1 MAEWTTAVT
10 SIKPNEILIRGYA
23 IEDIMENLSYA
34 ETVYLILKGELPT
47 KEEGRVF
54 QAVLVSSVD
63 HGVTPPSALATLN
76 ATSTG
81 APLNA
86 AVASGLL
93 AINAFHGG
101 AIENTMKMLKA
112 AAEYCGNELD
122 EAKVEEFVKM
132 KFEQKFRF
140 PGMGHRVHTED
151 PRSVKLAEICFK
163 NLPEEKLFFIKLA
176 KMIEAN
182 IFKVKGTKLPVN
194 VDGMIGAVL
203 LALDIPAEL
212 ANGIFMISRVPGLM
226 AHYVEEKTTQKP
238 MRNIDQKAAIYNGHE
253 KRKIGE

>member
-93 AINAFHGG
+93 ARH
-101 AIENTMKMLKA
+101 
-112 AAEYCGNELD
+112 
-122 EAKVEEFVKM
+122 
-132 KFEQKFRF
+132 
-140 PGMGHRVHTED
+140 H
-151 PRSVKLAEICFK
+151 
-163 NLPEEKLFFIKLA
+163 
-176 KMIEAN
+176 
-182 IFKVKGTKLPVN
+182 
-194 VDGMIGAVL
+194 
-203 LALDIPAEL
+203 
-212 ANGIFMISRVPGLM
+212 
-226 AHYVEEKTTQKP
+226 
-238 MRNIDQKAAIYNGHE
+238 
-253 KRKIGE
+253 